1 MIDRLAKIQLSIFA
15 VITVITLSVM
25 AIFYLR
31 LPATFG
37 IGTYGVSADFVAGGG
52 LYKNANVTYRGVAVG
67 RVESVGLNP
76 NGVTAHMRLNSGTAI
91 PSNVTATVRSVS
103 AIGEQYIDLVPPENP
118 SSTKLRNG
126 FRIQRQN
133 TRIGQDVADLL
144 RQAETLLG
152 SLGDTRLRE
161 LLHEAFI
168 ATNGA
173 GPELARLIESAR
185 LLVDEANANY
195 PQVSQLIDQAG
206 PFLQA
211 QIRAG
216 GDIKSLADGLARF
229 TWQLRA
235 ADPRLRDTLADAPD
249 AIDEANTA
257 FSGIRPSFPALA
269 ASLANLGRVGVI
281 YHKSIEQLL
290 VVFPALFAA
299 IITSA
304 GGVPQDEGAK
314 LDFKIDLHDPPPC
327 MTGFL
332 PPPLVRSP
340 ADESVREIP
349 RDMYCKTAQNDPS
362 TVRGARNYP
371 CQEFPGK
378 RAPTVQLCRDPRGYV
393 PVGTNPWRGP
403 PIPYG
408 TEVTDGRNILPPN
421 KFPYIPPGADPDPG
435 VPIVGPGRRHWY
447 LRARDDGRIQR
458 RELGGSHARSE
469 AAVVAADTGVAG
481 GQQSTTRRARRKA
494 SRPAGPAEGESSRP
508 AQGAATVRA
517 AARTESKPAKAAKP
531 ALRPV
536 KPPPRRPAHR
546 VLVGWLSLAAG
557 LLAIAALAWG
567 VTALVMQNRDA
578 DARQARN
585 QRFVDAA
592 TQTVVNMFSYTPD
605 TIDESVN
612 RFVNGTSGPLRGM
625 LNANNNV
632 DNLKGLFRATNA
644 TSEAVVNGA
653 ALEGI
658 DEISDN
664 ASVLVSVRVTVAD
677 IDGVNKP
684 SMPYRLR
691 VIVHED
697 ENGRMTGY
705 DLKYP
710 DGGN

>member
-235 ADPRLRDTLADAPD
+235 ADPRLRVTLADAPD

-435 VPIVGPGRRHWY
+435 VPIVGPPPPG
-447 LRARDDGRIQR
+447 Q
-458 RELGGSHARSE
+458 
-469 AAVVAADTGVAG
+469 VAG
-481 GQQSTTRRARRKA
+481 PGPAPHQPAQPAPPPNDNGPPPPFTSWMPPGYPPEPPQVPYPATIPPPPPPEGTGPPPGPAPGPQPQA
-494 SRPAGPAEGESSRP
+494 SGPAYTIYDQLSGAFADPAG
-508 AQGAATVRA
+508 
-517 AARTESKPAKAAKP
+517 
-531 ALRPV
+531 
-536 KPPPRRPAHR
+536 
-546 VLVGWLSLAAG
+546 
-557 LLAIAALAWG
+557 
-567 VTALVMQNRDA
+567 
-578 DARQARN
+578 
-585 QRFVDAA
+585 
-592 TQTVVNMFSYTPD
+592 
-605 TIDESVN
+605 
-612 RFVNGTSGPLRGM
+612 GT
-625 LNANNNV
+625 
-632 DNLKGLFRATNA
+632 
-644 TSEAVVNGA
+644 
-653 ALEGI
+653 GI
-658 DEISDN
+658 F
-664 ASVLVSVRVTVAD
+664 AP
-677 IDGVNKP
+677 G
-684 SMPYRLR
+684 
-691 VIVHED
+691 
-697 ENGRMTGY
+697 MTGASSAENWV
-705 DLKYP
+705 DLMRDP
-710 DGGN
+710 RQL

>member
-126 FRIQRQN
+126 FRIQLQN

-435 VPIVGPGRRHWY
+435 VPIVGPPPPG
-447 LRARDDGRIQR
+447 Q
-458 RELGGSHARSE
+458 
-469 AAVVAADTGVAG
+469 VAG
-481 GQQSTTRRARRKA
+481 PGPAPHQPAQPAPPPNDNGPPPPFTSWMPPGYPPEPPQVPYPATIPPPPPPEGTGPPPGPAPGPQPQA
-494 SRPAGPAEGESSRP
+494 SGPAYTIYDQLSGAFADPAG
-508 AQGAATVRA
+508 
-517 AARTESKPAKAAKP
+517 
-531 ALRPV
+531 
-536 KPPPRRPAHR
+536 
-546 VLVGWLSLAAG
+546 
-557 LLAIAALAWG
+557 
-567 VTALVMQNRDA
+567 
-578 DARQARN
+578 
-585 QRFVDAA
+585 
-592 TQTVVNMFSYTPD
+592 
-605 TIDESVN
+605 
-612 RFVNGTSGPLRGM
+612 GT
-625 LNANNNV
+625 
-632 DNLKGLFRATNA
+632 
-644 TSEAVVNGA
+644 
-653 ALEGI
+653 GI
-658 DEISDN
+658 F
-664 ASVLVSVRVTVAD
+664 AP
-677 IDGVNKP
+677 G
-684 SMPYRLR
+684 
-691 VIVHED
+691 
-697 ENGRMTGY
+697 MTGASSAENWV
-705 DLKYP
+705 DLMRDP
-710 DGGN
+710 RQL

>member
-435 VPIVGPGRRHWY
+435 VPIVGPPPP
-447 LRARDDGRIQR
+447 
-458 RELGGSHARSE
+458 
-469 AAVVAADTGVAG
+469 
-481 GQQSTTRRARRKA
+481 GQV
-494 SRPAGPAEGESSRP
+494 AGPAPAPHQP
-508 AQGAATVRA
+508 AQ
-517 AARTESKPAKAAKP
+517 PA
-531 ALRPV
+531 
-536 KPPPRRPAHR
+536 PPPNDNGPPPPFTSWMPPGYPPEPPQVPYPATIPPPPPPE
-546 VLVGWLSLAAG
+546 GTGPPPGPAPG
-557 LLAIAALAWG
+557 P
-567 VTALVMQNRDA
+567 QP
-578 DARQARN
+578 QA
-585 QRFVDAA
+585 
-592 TQTVVNMFSYTPD
+592 
-605 TIDESVN
+605 
-612 RFVNGTSGPLRGM
+612 SGPAYTIYDQL
-625 LNANNNV
+625 
-632 DNLKGLFRATNA
+632 
-644 TSEAVVNGA
+644 SGA
-653 ALEGI
+653 FADPAGGTGI
-658 DEISDN
+658 F
-664 ASVLVSVRVTVAD
+664 AP
-677 IDGVNKP
+677 G
-684 SMPYRLR
+684 
-691 VIVHED
+691 
-697 ENGRMTGY
+697 MTGASSAENWV
-705 DLKYP
+705 DLMRDP
-710 DGGN
+710 RQL

>member
-52 LYKNANVTYRGVAVG
+52 LYKNANVSYRGVAVG

-435 VPIVGPGRRHWY
+435 VPIVGPPPPG
-447 LRARDDGRIQR
+447 Q
-458 RELGGSHARSE
+458 
-469 AAVVAADTGVAG
+469 VAG
-481 GQQSTTRRARRKA
+481 PGPAPHQPAQPAPPPNDNGPPPPFTSWMPPGYPPEPPQVPYPATIPPPPPPEGTGPPPGPAPGPQPQA
-494 SRPAGPAEGESSRP
+494 SGPAYTIYDQLSGAFADPAG
-508 AQGAATVRA
+508 
-517 AARTESKPAKAAKP
+517 
-531 ALRPV
+531 
-536 KPPPRRPAHR
+536 
-546 VLVGWLSLAAG
+546 
-557 LLAIAALAWG
+557 
-567 VTALVMQNRDA
+567 
-578 DARQARN
+578 
-585 QRFVDAA
+585 
-592 TQTVVNMFSYTPD
+592 
-605 TIDESVN
+605 
-612 RFVNGTSGPLRGM
+612 GT
-625 LNANNNV
+625 
-632 DNLKGLFRATNA
+632 
-644 TSEAVVNGA
+644 
-653 ALEGI
+653 GI
-658 DEISDN
+658 F
-664 ASVLVSVRVTVAD
+664 AP
-677 IDGVNKP
+677 G
-684 SMPYRLR
+684 
-691 VIVHED
+691 
-697 ENGRMTGY
+697 MTGASSAENWV
-705 DLKYP
+705 DLMRDP
-710 DGGN
+710 RQL

>member
-235 ADPRLRDTLADAPD
+235 ADPRLRDTLAGAPD

-435 VPIVGPGRRHWY
+435 VPIVGPPPPG
-447 LRARDDGRIQR
+447 Q
-458 RELGGSHARSE
+458 
-469 AAVVAADTGVAG
+469 VAG
-481 GQQSTTRRARRKA
+481 PGPAPHQPAQPAPPPNDNGPPPPFTSWMPPGYPPEPPQVPYPATIPPPPPPEGTGPPPGPAPGPQPQA
-494 SRPAGPAEGESSRP
+494 SGPAYTIYDQLSGAFADPAG
-508 AQGAATVRA
+508 
-517 AARTESKPAKAAKP
+517 
-531 ALRPV
+531 
-536 KPPPRRPAHR
+536 
-546 VLVGWLSLAAG
+546 
-557 LLAIAALAWG
+557 
-567 VTALVMQNRDA
+567 
-578 DARQARN
+578 
-585 QRFVDAA
+585 
-592 TQTVVNMFSYTPD
+592 
-605 TIDESVN
+605 
-612 RFVNGTSGPLRGM
+612 GT
-625 LNANNNV
+625 
-632 DNLKGLFRATNA
+632 
-644 TSEAVVNGA
+644 
-653 ALEGI
+653 GI
-658 DEISDN
+658 F
-664 ASVLVSVRVTVAD
+664 AP
-677 IDGVNKP
+677 G
-684 SMPYRLR
+684 
-691 VIVHED
+691 
-697 ENGRMTGY
+697 MTGASSAENWV
-705 DLKYP
+705 DLMRDP
-710 DGGN
+710 RPL

>member
-185 LLVDEANANY
+185 LLVDEPNANY

-435 VPIVGPGRRHWY
+435 VPIVGPPPPG
-447 LRARDDGRIQR
+447 Q
-458 RELGGSHARSE
+458 
-469 AAVVAADTGVAG
+469 VAG
-481 GQQSTTRRARRKA
+481 PGPAPHQPAQPAPPPNDNGPPPPFTSWMPPGYPPEPPQVPYPATIPPPPPPEGTGPPPGPAPGPQPQA
-494 SRPAGPAEGESSRP
+494 SGPAYTIYDQLSGAFADPAG
-508 AQGAATVRA
+508 
-517 AARTESKPAKAAKP
+517 
-531 ALRPV
+531 
-536 KPPPRRPAHR
+536 
-546 VLVGWLSLAAG
+546 
-557 LLAIAALAWG
+557 
-567 VTALVMQNRDA
+567 
-578 DARQARN
+578 
-585 QRFVDAA
+585 
-592 TQTVVNMFSYTPD
+592 
-605 TIDESVN
+605 
-612 RFVNGTSGPLRGM
+612 GT
-625 LNANNNV
+625 
-632 DNLKGLFRATNA
+632 
-644 TSEAVVNGA
+644 
-653 ALEGI
+653 GI
-658 DEISDN
+658 F
-664 ASVLVSVRVTVAD
+664 AP
-677 IDGVNKP
+677 G
-684 SMPYRLR
+684 
-691 VIVHED
+691 
-697 ENGRMTGY
+697 MTGASSAENWV
-705 DLKYP
+705 DLMRDP
-710 DGGN
+710 RQL

>member
-52 LYKNANVTYRGVAVG
+52 LCKNANVTYRGVAVG

-435 VPIVGPGRRHWY
+435 VPIVGPPPPG
-447 LRARDDGRIQR
+447 Q
-458 RELGGSHARSE
+458 
-469 AAVVAADTGVAG
+469 VAG
-481 GQQSTTRRARRKA
+481 PGPAPHQPAQPAPPPNDNGPPPPFTSWMPPGYPPEPPQVPYPATIPPPPPPEGTGPPPGPAPGPQPQA
-494 SRPAGPAEGESSRP
+494 SGPAYTIYDQLSGAFADPAG
-508 AQGAATVRA
+508 
-517 AARTESKPAKAAKP
+517 
-531 ALRPV
+531 
-536 KPPPRRPAHR
+536 
-546 VLVGWLSLAAG
+546 
-557 LLAIAALAWG
+557 
-567 VTALVMQNRDA
+567 
-578 DARQARN
+578 
-585 QRFVDAA
+585 
-592 TQTVVNMFSYTPD
+592 
-605 TIDESVN
+605 
-612 RFVNGTSGPLRGM
+612 GT
-625 LNANNNV
+625 
-632 DNLKGLFRATNA
+632 
-644 TSEAVVNGA
+644 
-653 ALEGI
+653 GI
-658 DEISDN
+658 F
-664 ASVLVSVRVTVAD
+664 AP
-677 IDGVNKP
+677 G
-684 SMPYRLR
+684 
-691 VIVHED
+691 
-697 ENGRMTGY
+697 MTGASSAENWV
-705 DLKYP
+705 DLMRDP
-710 DGGN
+710 RQL

>member
-290 VVFPALFAA
+290 VVFPALFSA

-435 VPIVGPGRRHWY
+435 VPIVGPPPPG
-447 LRARDDGRIQR
+447 Q
-458 RELGGSHARSE
+458 
-469 AAVVAADTGVAG
+469 VAG
-481 GQQSTTRRARRKA
+481 PGPAPHQPAQPAPPPNDNGPPPPFTSWMPPGYPPEPPQVPYPATIPPPPPPEGTGPPPGPAPGPQPQA
-494 SRPAGPAEGESSRP
+494 SGPAYTIYDQLSGAFADPAG
-508 AQGAATVRA
+508 
-517 AARTESKPAKAAKP
+517 
-531 ALRPV
+531 
-536 KPPPRRPAHR
+536 
-546 VLVGWLSLAAG
+546 
-557 LLAIAALAWG
+557 
-567 VTALVMQNRDA
+567 
-578 DARQARN
+578 
-585 QRFVDAA
+585 
-592 TQTVVNMFSYTPD
+592 
-605 TIDESVN
+605 
-612 RFVNGTSGPLRGM
+612 GT
-625 LNANNNV
+625 
-632 DNLKGLFRATNA
+632 
-644 TSEAVVNGA
+644 
-653 ALEGI
+653 GI
-658 DEISDN
+658 F
-664 ASVLVSVRVTVAD
+664 AP
-677 IDGVNKP
+677 G
-684 SMPYRLR
+684 
-691 VIVHED
+691 
-697 ENGRMTGY
+697 MTGASSAENWV
-705 DLKYP
+705 DLMRDP
-710 DGGN
+710 RQL

>member
-349 RDMYCKTAQNDPS
+349 RDMYCKTTQNDPS

-435 VPIVGPGRRHWY
+435 VPIVGPPPPG
-447 LRARDDGRIQR
+447 Q
-458 RELGGSHARSE
+458 
-469 AAVVAADTGVAG
+469 VAG
-481 GQQSTTRRARRKA
+481 PGPAPHQPAQPAPPPNDNGPPPPFTSWMPPGYPPEPPQVPYPATIPPPPPPEGTGPPPGPAPGPQPQA
-494 SRPAGPAEGESSRP
+494 SGPAYTIYDQLSGAFADPAG
-508 AQGAATVRA
+508 
-517 AARTESKPAKAAKP
+517 
-531 ALRPV
+531 
-536 KPPPRRPAHR
+536 
-546 VLVGWLSLAAG
+546 
-557 LLAIAALAWG
+557 
-567 VTALVMQNRDA
+567 
-578 DARQARN
+578 
-585 QRFVDAA
+585 
-592 TQTVVNMFSYTPD
+592 
-605 TIDESVN
+605 
-612 RFVNGTSGPLRGM
+612 GT
-625 LNANNNV
+625 
-632 DNLKGLFRATNA
+632 
-644 TSEAVVNGA
+644 
-653 ALEGI
+653 GI
-658 DEISDN
+658 F
-664 ASVLVSVRVTVAD
+664 AP
-677 IDGVNKP
+677 G
-684 SMPYRLR
+684 
-691 VIVHED
+691 
-697 ENGRMTGY
+697 MTGASSAENWV
-705 DLKYP
+705 DLMRDP
-710 DGGN
+710 RQL

>member
-1 MIDRLAKIQLSIFA
+1 
-15 VITVITLSVM
+15 M

-403 PIPYG
+403 PILYG

-435 VPIVGPGRRHWY
+435 VPIVGPPPPGQVAGPGPRRTSRRSLRRRPTTTVRLHRSRHGCRPGTRRSHPRCHTRRPFRRRHHRKAPGLRPGRR
-447 LRARDDGRIQR
+447 LAPNR
-458 RELGGSHARSE
+458 
-469 AAVVAADTGVAG
+469 
-481 GQQSTTRRARRKA
+481 
-494 SRPAGPAEGESSRP
+494 RPAVRPTPSMTNSAEPSRTRPAALVSSRP
-508 AQGAATVRA
+508 G
-517 AARTESKPAKAAKP
+517 
-531 ALRPV
+531 
-536 KPPPRRPAHR
+536 
-546 VLVGWLSLAAG
+546 
-557 LLAIAALAWG
+557 
-567 VTALVMQNRDA
+567 
-578 DARQARN
+578 
-585 QRFVDAA
+585 
-592 TQTVVNMFSYTPD
+592 
-605 TIDESVN
+605 
-612 RFVNGTSGPLRGM
+612 
-625 LNANNNV
+625 
-632 DNLKGLFRATNA
+632 
-644 TSEAVVNGA
+644 
-653 ALEGI
+653 
-658 DEISDN
+658 
-664 ASVLVSVRVTVAD
+664 
-677 IDGVNKP
+677 
-684 SMPYRLR
+684 
-691 VIVHED
+691 
-697 ENGRMTGY
+697 
-705 DLKYP
+705 
-710 DGGN
+710 

>member
-340 ADESVREIP
+340 ADESIREIP

-435 VPIVGPGRRHWY
+435 VPIVGPPPPG
-447 LRARDDGRIQR
+447 Q
-458 RELGGSHARSE
+458 
-469 AAVVAADTGVAG
+469 VAG
-481 GQQSTTRRARRKA
+481 PGPAPHQPAQPAPPPNDNGPPPPFTSWMPPGYPPEPPQVPYPATIPPPPPPEGTGPPPGPAPGPQPQA
-494 SRPAGPAEGESSRP
+494 SGPAYTIYDQLSGAFADPAG
-508 AQGAATVRA
+508 
-517 AARTESKPAKAAKP
+517 
-531 ALRPV
+531 
-536 KPPPRRPAHR
+536 
-546 VLVGWLSLAAG
+546 
-557 LLAIAALAWG
+557 
-567 VTALVMQNRDA
+567 
-578 DARQARN
+578 
-585 QRFVDAA
+585 
-592 TQTVVNMFSYTPD
+592 
-605 TIDESVN
+605 
-612 RFVNGTSGPLRGM
+612 GT
-625 LNANNNV
+625 
-632 DNLKGLFRATNA
+632 
-644 TSEAVVNGA
+644 
-653 ALEGI
+653 GI
-658 DEISDN
+658 F
-664 ASVLVSVRVTVAD
+664 AP
-677 IDGVNKP
+677 G
-684 SMPYRLR
+684 
-691 VIVHED
+691 
-697 ENGRMTGY
+697 MTGASSAENWV
-705 DLKYP
+705 DLMRDP
-710 DGGN
+710 RQL

>member
-15 VITVITLSVM
+15 VITVITLSVT

-403 PIPYG
+403 PILYG

-435 VPIVGPGRRHWY
+435 VPIVGPPPPG
-447 LRARDDGRIQR
+447 Q
-458 RELGGSHARSE
+458 
-469 AAVVAADTGVAG
+469 VAG
-481 GQQSTTRRARRKA
+481 PGPAPHQPAQPAPPPNDNGPPPPFTSWMPPGYPPEPPQVPYPATIPPPPPPEGTGPPPGPAPGPQPQA
-494 SRPAGPAEGESSRP
+494 SGPAYTIYDQLSGAFADPAG
-508 AQGAATVRA
+508 
-517 AARTESKPAKAAKP
+517 
-531 ALRPV
+531 
-536 KPPPRRPAHR
+536 
-546 VLVGWLSLAAG
+546 
-557 LLAIAALAWG
+557 
-567 VTALVMQNRDA
+567 
-578 DARQARN
+578 
-585 QRFVDAA
+585 
-592 TQTVVNMFSYTPD
+592 
-605 TIDESVN
+605 
-612 RFVNGTSGPLRGM
+612 GT
-625 LNANNNV
+625 
-632 DNLKGLFRATNA
+632 
-644 TSEAVVNGA
+644 
-653 ALEGI
+653 GI
-658 DEISDN
+658 F
-664 ASVLVSVRVTVAD
+664 AP
-677 IDGVNKP
+677 G
-684 SMPYRLR
+684 
-691 VIVHED
+691 
-697 ENGRMTGY
+697 MTGASSAENWV
-705 DLKYP
+705 DLMRDP
-710 DGGN
+710 RQL

>member
-435 VPIVGPGRRHWY
+435 VPIVGPPPPG
-447 LRARDDGRIQR
+447 Q
-458 RELGGSHARSE
+458 
-469 AAVVAADTGVAG
+469 VAG
-481 GQQSTTRRARRKA
+481 PGPAPHQPAQPAPPPNDNGPPPPFTSWMPPGYLPEPPQVPYPATIPPPPPPEGTGPPPGPAPGPQPQA
-494 SRPAGPAEGESSRP
+494 SGPAYTIYDQLSGAFADPAG
-508 AQGAATVRA
+508 
-517 AARTESKPAKAAKP
+517 
-531 ALRPV
+531 
-536 KPPPRRPAHR
+536 
-546 VLVGWLSLAAG
+546 
-557 LLAIAALAWG
+557 
-567 VTALVMQNRDA
+567 
-578 DARQARN
+578 
-585 QRFVDAA
+585 
-592 TQTVVNMFSYTPD
+592 
-605 TIDESVN
+605 
-612 RFVNGTSGPLRGM
+612 GT
-625 LNANNNV
+625 
-632 DNLKGLFRATNA
+632 
-644 TSEAVVNGA
+644 
-653 ALEGI
+653 GI
-658 DEISDN
+658 F
-664 ASVLVSVRVTVAD
+664 AP
-677 IDGVNKP
+677 G
-684 SMPYRLR
+684 
-691 VIVHED
+691 
-697 ENGRMTGY
+697 MTGASSAENWV
-705 DLKYP
+705 DLMRDP
-710 DGGN
+710 RQL

>member
-235 ADPRLRDTLADAPD
+235 ANPRLRDTLADAPD

-435 VPIVGPGRRHWY
+435 VPIVGPPPPG
-447 LRARDDGRIQR
+447 Q
-458 RELGGSHARSE
+458 
-469 AAVVAADTGVAG
+469 VAG
-481 GQQSTTRRARRKA
+481 PGPAPHQPAQPAPPPNDNGPPPPFTSWMPPGYPPEPPQVPYPATIPPPPPPEGTGPPPGPAPGPQPQA
-494 SRPAGPAEGESSRP
+494 SGPAYTIYDQLSGAFADPAG
-508 AQGAATVRA
+508 
-517 AARTESKPAKAAKP
+517 
-531 ALRPV
+531 
-536 KPPPRRPAHR
+536 
-546 VLVGWLSLAAG
+546 
-557 LLAIAALAWG
+557 
-567 VTALVMQNRDA
+567 
-578 DARQARN
+578 
-585 QRFVDAA
+585 
-592 TQTVVNMFSYTPD
+592 
-605 TIDESVN
+605 
-612 RFVNGTSGPLRGM
+612 GT
-625 LNANNNV
+625 
-632 DNLKGLFRATNA
+632 
-644 TSEAVVNGA
+644 
-653 ALEGI
+653 GI
-658 DEISDN
+658 F
-664 ASVLVSVRVTVAD
+664 AP
-677 IDGVNKP
+677 G
-684 SMPYRLR
+684 
-691 VIVHED
+691 
-697 ENGRMTGY
+697 MTGASSAENWV
-705 DLKYP
+705 DLMRDP
-710 DGGN
+710 RQL

>member
-435 VPIVGPGRRHWY
+435 VPIVGPPPPG
-447 LRARDDGRIQR
+447 Q
-458 RELGGSHARSE
+458 
-469 AAVVAADTGVAG
+469 VAG
-481 GQQSTTRRARRKA
+481 PGPAPHQPAQPAPPPNDNGPPTPFTSWMPPGYPPEPPQVPYPATIPPPPPPEGTGPPPGPAPGPQPQA
-494 SRPAGPAEGESSRP
+494 SGPAYTIYDQLSGAFADPAG
-508 AQGAATVRA
+508 
-517 AARTESKPAKAAKP
+517 
-531 ALRPV
+531 
-536 KPPPRRPAHR
+536 
-546 VLVGWLSLAAG
+546 
-557 LLAIAALAWG
+557 
-567 VTALVMQNRDA
+567 
-578 DARQARN
+578 
-585 QRFVDAA
+585 
-592 TQTVVNMFSYTPD
+592 
-605 TIDESVN
+605 
-612 RFVNGTSGPLRGM
+612 GT
-625 LNANNNV
+625 
-632 DNLKGLFRATNA
+632 
-644 TSEAVVNGA
+644 
-653 ALEGI
+653 GI
-658 DEISDN
+658 F
-664 ASVLVSVRVTVAD
+664 AP
-677 IDGVNKP
+677 G
-684 SMPYRLR
+684 
-691 VIVHED
+691 
-697 ENGRMTGY
+697 MTGASSAENWV
-705 DLKYP
+705 DLMRDP
-710 DGGN
+710 RQL

>member
-421 KFPYIPPGADPDPG
+421 KFPYIPPGADPGPG
-435 VPIVGPGRRHWY
+435 VPIVGPPPPG
-447 LRARDDGRIQR
+447 Q
-458 RELGGSHARSE
+458 
-469 AAVVAADTGVAG
+469 VAG
-481 GQQSTTRRARRKA
+481 PGPAPHQPAQPAPPPNDNGPPPPFTSWMPPGYPPEPPQVPYPATIPPPPPPEGTGPPPGPAPGPQPQA
-494 SRPAGPAEGESSRP
+494 SGPAYTIYDQLSGAFADPAG
-508 AQGAATVRA
+508 
-517 AARTESKPAKAAKP
+517 
-531 ALRPV
+531 
-536 KPPPRRPAHR
+536 
-546 VLVGWLSLAAG
+546 
-557 LLAIAALAWG
+557 
-567 VTALVMQNRDA
+567 
-578 DARQARN
+578 
-585 QRFVDAA
+585 
-592 TQTVVNMFSYTPD
+592 
-605 TIDESVN
+605 
-612 RFVNGTSGPLRGM
+612 GT
-625 LNANNNV
+625 
-632 DNLKGLFRATNA
+632 
-644 TSEAVVNGA
+644 
-653 ALEGI
+653 GI
-658 DEISDN
+658 F
-664 ASVLVSVRVTVAD
+664 AP
-677 IDGVNKP
+677 G
-684 SMPYRLR
+684 
-691 VIVHED
+691 
-697 ENGRMTGY
+697 MTGASSAENWV
-705 DLKYP
+705 DLMRDP
-710 DGGN
+710 RQL

>member
-173 GPELARLIESAR
+173 GPELARLIESAW

-332 PPPLVRSP
+332 PPLLVRSP

-435 VPIVGPGRRHWY
+435 VPIVGPPPPG
-447 LRARDDGRIQR
+447 Q
-458 RELGGSHARSE
+458 
-469 AAVVAADTGVAG
+469 VAG
-481 GQQSTTRRARRKA
+481 PGPAPHQPAQPAPPPNDNGPPPPFTSWMPPGYPPEPPQVPYPATIPPPPPPEGTGPPPGPAPGPQPQA
-494 SRPAGPAEGESSRP
+494 SGPAYTIYDQLSGAFADPAG
-508 AQGAATVRA
+508 
-517 AARTESKPAKAAKP
+517 
-531 ALRPV
+531 
-536 KPPPRRPAHR
+536 
-546 VLVGWLSLAAG
+546 
-557 LLAIAALAWG
+557 
-567 VTALVMQNRDA
+567 
-578 DARQARN
+578 
-585 QRFVDAA
+585 
-592 TQTVVNMFSYTPD
+592 
-605 TIDESVN
+605 
-612 RFVNGTSGPLRGM
+612 GT
-625 LNANNNV
+625 
-632 DNLKGLFRATNA
+632 
-644 TSEAVVNGA
+644 
-653 ALEGI
+653 GI
-658 DEISDN
+658 F
-664 ASVLVSVRVTVAD
+664 AP
-677 IDGVNKP
+677 G
-684 SMPYRLR
+684 
-691 VIVHED
+691 
-697 ENGRMTGY
+697 MTGASSAENWV
-705 DLKYP
+705 DLMRDP
-710 DGGN
+710 RQL

>member
-408 TEVTDGRNILPPN
+408 TEVTHGRNILPPN

-435 VPIVGPGRRHWY
+435 VPIVGPPPPG
-447 LRARDDGRIQR
+447 Q
-458 RELGGSHARSE
+458 
-469 AAVVAADTGVAG
+469 VAG
-481 GQQSTTRRARRKA
+481 PGPAPHQPAQPAPPPNDNGPPPPFTSWMPPGYPPEPPQVPYPATIPPPPPPEGTGPPPGPAPGPQPQARGPA
-494 SRPAGPAEGESSRP
+494 YTIYDQLSGAFADPAG
-508 AQGAATVRA
+508 
-517 AARTESKPAKAAKP
+517 
-531 ALRPV
+531 
-536 KPPPRRPAHR
+536 
-546 VLVGWLSLAAG
+546 
-557 LLAIAALAWG
+557 
-567 VTALVMQNRDA
+567 
-578 DARQARN
+578 
-585 QRFVDAA
+585 
-592 TQTVVNMFSYTPD
+592 
-605 TIDESVN
+605 
-612 RFVNGTSGPLRGM
+612 GT
-625 LNANNNV
+625 
-632 DNLKGLFRATNA
+632 
-644 TSEAVVNGA
+644 
-653 ALEGI
+653 GI
-658 DEISDN
+658 F
-664 ASVLVSVRVTVAD
+664 AP
-677 IDGVNKP
+677 G
-684 SMPYRLR
+684 
-691 VIVHED
+691 
-697 ENGRMTGY
+697 MTGASSAENWV
-705 DLKYP
+705 DLMRDP
-710 DGGN
+710 RQL

>member
-52 LYKNANVTYRGVAVG
+52 LYKNANVTYRGIAVG

-435 VPIVGPGRRHWY
+435 VPIVGPPPPG
-447 LRARDDGRIQR
+447 Q
-458 RELGGSHARSE
+458 
-469 AAVVAADTGVAG
+469 VAG
-481 GQQSTTRRARRKA
+481 PGPAPHQPAQPAPPPNDNGPPPPFTSWMPPGYPPEPPQVPYPATIPPPPPPEGTGPPPGPAPGPQPQA
-494 SRPAGPAEGESSRP
+494 SGPAYTIYDQLSGAFADPAG
-508 AQGAATVRA
+508 
-517 AARTESKPAKAAKP
+517 
-531 ALRPV
+531 
-536 KPPPRRPAHR
+536 
-546 VLVGWLSLAAG
+546 
-557 LLAIAALAWG
+557 
-567 VTALVMQNRDA
+567 
-578 DARQARN
+578 
-585 QRFVDAA
+585 
-592 TQTVVNMFSYTPD
+592 
-605 TIDESVN
+605 
-612 RFVNGTSGPLRGM
+612 GT
-625 LNANNNV
+625 
-632 DNLKGLFRATNA
+632 
-644 TSEAVVNGA
+644 
-653 ALEGI
+653 GI
-658 DEISDN
+658 F
-664 ASVLVSVRVTVAD
+664 AP
-677 IDGVNKP
+677 G
-684 SMPYRLR
+684 
-691 VIVHED
+691 
-697 ENGRMTGY
+697 MTGASSAENWV
-705 DLKYP
+705 DLMRDP
-710 DGGN
+710 RQL

>member
-206 PFLQA
+206 PFLQV

-435 VPIVGPGRRHWY
+435 VPIVGPPPPG
-447 LRARDDGRIQR
+447 Q
-458 RELGGSHARSE
+458 
-469 AAVVAADTGVAG
+469 VAG
-481 GQQSTTRRARRKA
+481 PGPAPHQPAQPAPPPNDNGPPPPFTSWMPPGYPPEPPQVPYPATIPPPPPPEGTGPPPGPAPGPQPQA
-494 SRPAGPAEGESSRP
+494 SGPAYTIYDQLSGAFADPAG
-508 AQGAATVRA
+508 
-517 AARTESKPAKAAKP
+517 
-531 ALRPV
+531 
-536 KPPPRRPAHR
+536 
-546 VLVGWLSLAAG
+546 
-557 LLAIAALAWG
+557 
-567 VTALVMQNRDA
+567 
-578 DARQARN
+578 
-585 QRFVDAA
+585 
-592 TQTVVNMFSYTPD
+592 
-605 TIDESVN
+605 
-612 RFVNGTSGPLRGM
+612 GT
-625 LNANNNV
+625 
-632 DNLKGLFRATNA
+632 
-644 TSEAVVNGA
+644 
-653 ALEGI
+653 GI
-658 DEISDN
+658 F
-664 ASVLVSVRVTVAD
+664 AP
-677 IDGVNKP
+677 G
-684 SMPYRLR
+684 
-691 VIVHED
+691 
-697 ENGRMTGY
+697 MTGASSAENWV
-705 DLKYP
+705 DLMRDP
-710 DGGN
+710 RQL

>member
-1 MIDRLAKIQLSIFA
+1 
-15 VITVITLSVM
+15 M

-403 PIPYG
+403 PILYG

-435 VPIVGPGRRHWY
+435 VPIVGPPPPG
-447 LRARDDGRIQR
+447 Q
-458 RELGGSHARSE
+458 
-469 AAVVAADTGVAG
+469 VAG
-481 GQQSTTRRARRKA
+481 PGPAPHQPAQPAPPPNDNGPPPPFTSWMPPGYPPEPPQVPYPATIPPPPPPEGTGPPPGPAPGPQPQA
-494 SRPAGPAEGESSRP
+494 SGPAYTIYDQLSGAFADPAG
-508 AQGAATVRA
+508 
-517 AARTESKPAKAAKP
+517 
-531 ALRPV
+531 
-536 KPPPRRPAHR
+536 
-546 VLVGWLSLAAG
+546 
-557 LLAIAALAWG
+557 
-567 VTALVMQNRDA
+567 
-578 DARQARN
+578 
-585 QRFVDAA
+585 
-592 TQTVVNMFSYTPD
+592 
-605 TIDESVN
+605 
-612 RFVNGTSGPLRGM
+612 GT
-625 LNANNNV
+625 
-632 DNLKGLFRATNA
+632 
-644 TSEAVVNGA
+644 
-653 ALEGI
+653 GI
-658 DEISDN
+658 F
-664 ASVLVSVRVTVAD
+664 AP
-677 IDGVNKP
+677 G
-684 SMPYRLR
+684 
-691 VIVHED
+691 
-697 ENGRMTGY
+697 MTGASSAENWV
-705 DLKYP
+705 DLMRDP
-710 DGGN
+710 RQL

>member
-133 TRIGQDVADLL
+133 TRIGHDVADLL

-435 VPIVGPGRRHWY
+435 VPIVGPPPPG
-447 LRARDDGRIQR
+447 Q
-458 RELGGSHARSE
+458 
-469 AAVVAADTGVAG
+469 VAG
-481 GQQSTTRRARRKA
+481 PGPAPHQPAQPAPPPNDNGPPPPFTSWMPPGYPPEPPQVPYPATIPPPPPPEGTGPPPGPAPGPQPQA
-494 SRPAGPAEGESSRP
+494 SGPAYTIYDQLSGAFADPAG
-508 AQGAATVRA
+508 
-517 AARTESKPAKAAKP
+517 
-531 ALRPV
+531 
-536 KPPPRRPAHR
+536 
-546 VLVGWLSLAAG
+546 
-557 LLAIAALAWG
+557 
-567 VTALVMQNRDA
+567 
-578 DARQARN
+578 
-585 QRFVDAA
+585 
-592 TQTVVNMFSYTPD
+592 
-605 TIDESVN
+605 
-612 RFVNGTSGPLRGM
+612 GT
-625 LNANNNV
+625 
-632 DNLKGLFRATNA
+632 
-644 TSEAVVNGA
+644 
-653 ALEGI
+653 GI
-658 DEISDN
+658 F
-664 ASVLVSVRVTVAD
+664 AP
-677 IDGVNKP
+677 G
-684 SMPYRLR
+684 
-691 VIVHED
+691 
-697 ENGRMTGY
+697 MTGASSAENWV
-705 DLKYP
+705 DLMRDP
-710 DGGN
+710 RQL

>member
-103 AIGEQYIDLVPPENP
+103 AIGEQHIDLVPPENP

-435 VPIVGPGRRHWY
+435 VPIVGPPPPG
-447 LRARDDGRIQR
+447 Q
-458 RELGGSHARSE
+458 
-469 AAVVAADTGVAG
+469 VAG
-481 GQQSTTRRARRKA
+481 PGPAPHQPAQPAPPPNDNGPPPPFTSWMPPGYPPEPPQVPYPATIPPPPPPEGTGPPPGPAPGPQPQA
-494 SRPAGPAEGESSRP
+494 SGPAYTIYDQLSGAFADPAG
-508 AQGAATVRA
+508 
-517 AARTESKPAKAAKP
+517 
-531 ALRPV
+531 
-536 KPPPRRPAHR
+536 
-546 VLVGWLSLAAG
+546 
-557 LLAIAALAWG
+557 
-567 VTALVMQNRDA
+567 
-578 DARQARN
+578 
-585 QRFVDAA
+585 
-592 TQTVVNMFSYTPD
+592 
-605 TIDESVN
+605 
-612 RFVNGTSGPLRGM
+612 GT
-625 LNANNNV
+625 
-632 DNLKGLFRATNA
+632 
-644 TSEAVVNGA
+644 
-653 ALEGI
+653 GI
-658 DEISDN
+658 F
-664 ASVLVSVRVTVAD
+664 AP
-677 IDGVNKP
+677 G
-684 SMPYRLR
+684 
-691 VIVHED
+691 
-697 ENGRMTGY
+697 MTGASSAENWV
-705 DLKYP
+705 DLMRDP
-710 DGGN
+710 RQL

>member
-435 VPIVGPGRRHWY
+435 VPIVGPPPPG
-447 LRARDDGRIQR
+447 Q
-458 RELGGSHARSE
+458 
-469 AAVVAADTGVAG
+469 VAG
-481 GQQSTTRRARRKA
+481 PGPAPHQPAQPAPPPNDNGPPPPFTSWMPPGYPPEPPQVPYPATIPPPPPPEGTGPLPGPAPGPQPQA
-494 SRPAGPAEGESSRP
+494 SGPAYTIYDQLSGAFADPAG
-508 AQGAATVRA
+508 
-517 AARTESKPAKAAKP
+517 
-531 ALRPV
+531 
-536 KPPPRRPAHR
+536 
-546 VLVGWLSLAAG
+546 
-557 LLAIAALAWG
+557 
-567 VTALVMQNRDA
+567 
-578 DARQARN
+578 
-585 QRFVDAA
+585 
-592 TQTVVNMFSYTPD
+592 
-605 TIDESVN
+605 
-612 RFVNGTSGPLRGM
+612 GT
-625 LNANNNV
+625 
-632 DNLKGLFRATNA
+632 
-644 TSEAVVNGA
+644 
-653 ALEGI
+653 GI
-658 DEISDN
+658 F
-664 ASVLVSVRVTVAD
+664 AP
-677 IDGVNKP
+677 G
-684 SMPYRLR
+684 
-691 VIVHED
+691 
-697 ENGRMTGY
+697 MTGASSAENWV
-705 DLKYP
+705 DLMRDP
-710 DGGN
+710 RQL